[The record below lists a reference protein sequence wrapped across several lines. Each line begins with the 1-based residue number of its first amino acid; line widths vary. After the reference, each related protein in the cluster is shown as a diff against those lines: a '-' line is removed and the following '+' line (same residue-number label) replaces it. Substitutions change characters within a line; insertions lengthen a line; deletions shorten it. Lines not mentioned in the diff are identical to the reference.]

1 MNGQSVVVQSRLIG
15 VANTALGAFLLAR
28 PDEVA
33 HASAGRAR
41 PGPGWVRLLGARYLV
56 QGAVQTSL
64 PRPEVLQLSVVVD
77 ALHAASMV
85 GLAMLR
91 TEYRRPALISAAVA
105 TGSAAVTW
113 AEARRLHQADS

>member
-1 MNGQSVVVQSRLIG
+1 MSGQSVAAQSRLIG

-33 HASAGRAR
+33 PSAAGRVP

-56 QGAVQTSL
+56 QGAFQTSL

-91 TEYRRPALISAAVA
+91 AEYRRPALISAAVA

-113 AEARRLHQADS
+113 AEARRLHESDS